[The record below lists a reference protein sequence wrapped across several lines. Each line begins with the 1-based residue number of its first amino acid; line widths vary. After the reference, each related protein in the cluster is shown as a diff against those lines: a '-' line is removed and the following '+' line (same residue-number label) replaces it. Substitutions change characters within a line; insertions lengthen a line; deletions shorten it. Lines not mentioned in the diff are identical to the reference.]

1 MNIVFIILSF
11 ITTYIGVVVCNN
23 VTEISAERVSNYCY
37 YCSSCPRPF
46 NLPSPYV
53 TTVPSNT
60 GWCAMMSA
68 TSSPDGVYTR
78 GVAQPGLCFSNGCSW
93 KTVAGRRTWVC
104 CCNQDLCNSYV
115 PLTCYYCSTCPRPFR
130 SSSTYVTRVSSNTGW
145 CAKMSSSSL
154 PDGISTRGIAQPGLC
169 FSNGCSWRTVAG
181 RSTWSNKQDK
191 TIWNGTWYGSLTN
204 YPMRLEF
211 SSVNVLMEIGPYPTS
226 DNMCT
231 LWRTTYSQDEKI
243 LSIKDYRLCRGHGD
257 DDVFIDEGNDI
268 KLETRWIGDL
278 LITPF
283 KYDNLFLISIT
294 QLDEDILKEE
304 IIMIDDKPAINGVL
318 SLHTRAIQRL
328 EMKRLQ
334 SVN

>member
-68 TSSPDGVYTR
+68 TNSPDGVYTR

-181 RSTWSNKQDK
+181 RSTWVCCCNRDFCNTGISTSK
-191 TIWNGTWYGSLTN
+191 
-204 YPMRLEF
+204 PM
-211 SSVNVLMEIGPYPTS
+211 
-226 DNMCT
+226 
-231 LWRTTYSQDEKI
+231 
-243 LSIKDYRLCRGHGD
+243 
-257 DDVFIDEGNDI
+257 
-268 KLETRWIGDL
+268 
-278 LITPF
+278 
-283 KYDNLFLISIT
+283 
-294 QLDEDILKEE
+294 
-304 IIMIDDKPAINGVL
+304 L
-318 SLHTRAIQRL
+318 SLLVAALMMVIAVF
-328 EMKRLQ
+328 K
-334 SVN
+334 SI